1 MRIFLDASAL
11 AKRYLVEPG
20 TESVVELC
28 RQAEEII
35 LSSICV
41 VEVISGLN
49 RLKREKKLA
58 AKQYDQLKESL
69 AADVSQATI
78 LDLSP
83 PIISTAVSCLEHSAL
98 RAMDAI
104 HVASAKESV
113 CDLFVSGDD
122 RQCHAARLLRMKVQR
137 VGK

>member
-1 MRIFLDASAL
+1 MRVFLDASAL

-20 TESVVELC
+20 TDTVVEYC

-41 VEVISGLN
+41 VEVLSGLH
-49 RLKREKKLA
+49 RLVREKKLA
-58 AKQYDQLKESL
+58 PRQYHRLKEDL
-69 AADVSQATI
+69 AADVNQATI

-83 PIISTAVSCLEHSAL
+83 TVIRTAITCLEHSAL
-98 RAMDAI
+98 RAMDVI

-113 CDLFVSGDD
+113 CDVFVSADD
-122 RQCHAARLLRMKVQR
+122 RQCRAARLLKLR
-137 VGK
+137 VEQLGK